1 MSIVKRLAFFGI
13 LFLAACGASG
23 TQILNAAI
31 NTSIA
36 TGAAVSNRNDGE
48 CYTWCAEG
56 TQCNPETGLCESIPC
71 GGKCKPGESCDQSG
85 LVDKCIPAS
94 SRPDIPTIVD
104 EAN

>member
-1 MSIVKRLAFFGI
+1 MSIAKILQFFW
-13 LFLAACGASG
+13 LLLLVACGASG

-36 TGAAVSNRNDGE
+36 TGVAASNRSEGD

-56 TQCNPETGLCESIPC
+56 TRCNPETGLCESIPC
-71 GGKCKPGESCDQSG
+71 GGKCKPGESCDRSG
-85 LVDKCIPAS
+85 LVDKCVPS
-94 SRPDIPTIVD
+94 SSLPEVPTIVD